1 MVTQPLV
8 LWNDVIQHHSGVSSF
23 DRLYKVINDKL
34 PPHAAHLLL
43 STNIRI
49 VGIRKVCLWAGIV
62 SYEKKADNRVGIRCL
77 PLMFLQN
84 TDTSIRKLC
93 VLLQS
98 W

>member
-43 STNIRI
+43 
-49 VGIRKVCLWAGIV
+49 
-62 SYEKKADNRVGIRCL
+62 
-77 PLMFLQN
+77 
-84 TDTSIRKLC
+84 
-93 VLLQS
+93 
-98 W
+98 